1 VQAIA
6 ARRLSHLIQWLGPS
20 LPHSLEFC
28 ALLRSTWLDAC
39 AGSTLA
45 GPRTGNYP
53 LSHLLRRVVPRRD
66 ARARLVSLL
75 GSAYL
80 PLETICRTSRH
91 WCSLLSRSVRDAA
104 AKS

>member
-1 VQAIA
+1 
-6 ARRLSHLIQWLGPS
+6 
-20 LPHSLEFC
+20 
-28 ALLRSTWLDAC
+28 
-39 AGSTLA
+39 
-45 GPRTGNYP
+45 
-53 LSHLLRRVVPRRD
+53 
-66 ARARLVSLL
+66 VSLL